1 MKRVLCAL
9 LLSVA
14 AVSFAQAQTLQMKL
28 AHYAAENHPGSTAG
42 KMFADG
48 VEKRTQ
54 GKIKIALYPDNVL
67 GAPPAVL
74 EQSIRGDV
82 DMALPSQG
90 QLGLHAKK
98 FNCVMLPFIFESY
111 AHADKVI
118 DGSFTAW
125 AASDLEKIGLV
136 LLSNWEWGFRNLT
149 NSKRPVNTPGDV
161 RGLMVRTPP
170 GLPYRA
176 AMEAL
181 GAVVATVDFNDLH
194 KALREGVIDA
204 EENPVAVIYSNRIYE
219 IHKHL
224 AMTGHN
230 YNSMV
235 HVINKKV
242 WDKLTPEQ
250 QVIMREESVA
260 AGKWMRKA
268 VRDAEAEQIEKM
280 KQAGVQVT
288 YPDRAKFSA
297 LMKSAYGRLN
307 AAAGEENIR
316 EFVKMA
322 EDAK

>member
-28 AHYAAENHPGSTAG
+28 AHYAAENHPGSTAA

-54 GKIKIALYPDNVL
+54 GKIKITLYPDNVL

-90 QLGLHAKK
+90 QLGLHVKK
-98 FNCVMLPFIFESY
+98 FNCIMLPFIFESY
-111 AHADKVI
+111 AHADKVV
-118 DGSFTAW
+118 DGPFTAW

-224 AMTGHN
+224 AMTRHN

-250 QVIMREESVA
+250 QDIMREESVA
-260 AGKWMRKA
+260 AGTWMRKA
-268 VRDAEAEQIEKM
+268 VRAAEAEQIETM

-288 YPDRAKFSA
+288 YPDRAKFKA
-297 LMKSAYGRLN
+297 LMKSAYDRLN
-307 AAAGEENIR
+307 AAAGEENIS
-316 EFVKMA
+316 EFVRMVEA
-322 EDAK
+322 AR

>member
-1 MKRVLCAL
+1 MKRALCAL
-9 LLSVA
+9 FLSA
-14 AVSFAQAQTLQMKL
+14 AVASIAQAQTLQMKL
-28 AHYAAENHPGSTAG
+28 AHYASENHPGSIAG
-42 KMFADG
+42 KMFAEG

-54 GKIKIALYPDNVL
+54 GKIKIALYPHNAL

-74 EQSIRGDV
+74 ERSIRGDV

-90 QLGLHAKK
+90 QLGLHVNK

-118 DGSFTAW
+118 DGPFIAW

-136 LLSNWEWGFRNLT
+136 YLANWEWGFRNLT
-149 NSKRPVNTPGDV
+149 NSKRPVNTPEDV
-161 RGLMVRTPP
+161 RGLLVRAPP

-181 GAVVATVDFNDLH
+181 GAIVATVDFNDLQ

-224 AMTGHN
+224 SMTGHN

-242 WDKLTPEQ
+242 WDQLTSEQ

-288 YPDRAKFSA
+288 YPDRAKFKA
-297 LMKSAYGRLN
+297 MMKSAYDRMN
-307 AAAGEENIR
+307 ASAGEENIR
-316 EFVKMA
+316 AFVKMVEA
-322 EDAK
+322 AK